1 MFHIRGM
8 RLPTYCRTVST
19 QVVFNKDPSARMFLN
34 LKLSYQGSERQP
46 PSVLSLALVFS
57 AVMAEKNKEGS
68 GQGTTEQRLR
78 LAVDEFH
85 SQPGMISRWKL
96 DEERFRACLN
106 LMVGTSAAA
115 RCQIQSHLNY
125 HKWAMSCFT
134 SELLR
139 SSRWLIGASPRSAK
153 DSLKPMLTVT
163 ADVQCSFLKNY
174 IHWFGIQAKKTRASS
189 RPKLRF
195 TLAEWDRFMDY
206 TCVMAVLKQEA
217 MRALAGN
224 SKHDAVQASL
234 DAAFMARLVAHTK
247 SIATL

>member
-1 MFHIRGM
+1 
-8 RLPTYCRTVST
+8 
-19 QVVFNKDPSARMFLN
+19 MFLN
-34 LKLSYQGSERQP
+34 LKLSFQGSERQA
-46 PSVLSLALVFS
+46 PSILSLALVFS

-68 GQGTTEQRLR
+68 GHGTTEQRLR

-85 SQPGMISRWKL
+85 SQPGMLNRWKL
-96 DEERFRACLN
+96 DEERFKACLN

-153 DSLKPMLTVT
+153 ESLKPMLTVT
-163 ADVQCSFLKNY
+163 PDIQCSFLKNY
-174 IHWFGIQAKKTRASS
+174 IHWFGIQAKKTRQSS

-195 TLAEWDRFMDY
+195 SLAEWDRFMDY
-206 TCVMAVLKQEA
+206 TCVMTALKQEA
-217 MRALAGN
+217 MTALDGN
-224 SKHDAVQASL
+224 PKQDAVQQSIE
-234 DAAFMARLVAHTK
+234 AAFMARLVANAK
-247 SIATL
+247 NIAICVFDNFCVSRFRVTP

>member
-1 MFHIRGM
+1 
-8 RLPTYCRTVST
+8 
-19 QVVFNKDPSARMFLN
+19 MFLN
-34 LKLSYQGSERQP
+34 LKLSFQGSERQA
-46 PSVLSLALVFS
+46 PSILSLALVFS

-68 GQGTTEQRLR
+68 GHGTTEQRLR

-85 SQPGMISRWKL
+85 SQPGMLNRWKL
-96 DEERFRACLN
+96 DEERFKACLN

-153 DSLKPMLTVT
+153 ESLKPMLTVT
-163 ADVQCSFLKNY
+163 PDIQCSFLKNY
-174 IHWFGIQAKKTRASS
+174 IHWFGIQAKKTRQSS

-195 TLAEWDRFMDY
+195 SLAEWDRFMDY
-206 TCVMAVLKQEA
+206 TCVMTALKQEA
-217 MRALAGN
+217 MTALDGN
-224 SKHDAVQASL
+224 PKQDAVQQSIE
-234 DAAFMARLVAHTK
+234 AAFMARLVAHAK
-247 SIATL
+247 NIAYAYLIISV